1 MLTHTVGDVVA
12 SKKLQEIVSVAPTAT
27 AAEAAALMSEKEI
40 GAVVVRGAGG
50 AIAGIFTER
59 DVLRRIVAEGRD
71 PKATRI
77 VEVMSPDVRSV
88 PSTLTVAE
96 ALQQMVM
103 YRYRHLLVQDGGQ
116 VRGLVSIRDLM
127 VWFIMPDTPMAHE
140 GRYGHILSRT
150 QEAVREMSA
159 LKSQTARRG

>member
-12 SKKLQEIVSVAPTAT
+12 SKKLQEIVSVPAAAT

-50 AIAGIFTER
+50 AIEGIFTER
-59 DVLRRIVAEGRD
+59 DVLRRIVADGRD

-77 VEVMSPDVRSV
+77 AEVMSRNVRSV
-88 PSTLTVAE
+88 ASTLTVAE

-103 YRYRHLLVQDGGQ
+103 YRYRHLLVQDGAE
-116 VRGLVSIRDLM
+116 VKGLVSIRDLM

-150 QEAVREMSA
+150 QEAVRAMQSI
-159 LKSQTARRG
+159 KPGSGPRS